1 MTGFKGRSK
10 GRSNGKRN
18 YSFRVL
24 VGATTSLFALISI
37 SIVPAVAV
45 SPTKKVTP
53 EPAYSKPGPYAVGVT
68 TLSLPDRKIEVYY
81 PAKTGS
87 TKGKKR
93 ATYLQTD
100 AIPPDI
106 LAGLPAVPVGTDLSV
121 TIPAYR
127 NVPVAASK
135 FPIVLFSH
143 GAGGWR
149 GVYGYPLSGLA
160 SWGFVVASVD
170 FTEYGLISQF
180 LGSGGAADPNR
191 RAKISATA
199 VAVIDLV
206 VAENTAK
213 GSRFKGHLLPGKVGA
228 VGHSAGGGT
237 MFSLLD
243 NKRISSIVGWAA
255 VGPQTPV
262 TSRTPTML
270 ITGAEDIA
278 ITPASAE
285 ASYAALNAPK
295 RFVEIG
301 KLGHNA
307 FSDACLAIR
316 SGTDLI
322 GIAKGLGIG
331 IPERLLELGRNGC
344 GADSLGTKK
353 GWQIIQQFTV
363 AELRKDLGINK
374 APIGLTPAAAKA
386 FPGVTITYKQQLK

>member
-1 MTGFKGRSK
+1 MGVSVKTVINRKNLFIRSAVVAA
-10 GRSNGKRN
+10 SA
-18 YSFRVL
+18 L
-24 VGATTSLFALISI
+24 ALIS
-37 SIVPAVAV
+37 SVAV
-45 SPTKKVTP
+45 PSGATRTATSLLAPLP
-53 EPAYSKPGPYAVGVT
+53 IYAKPGPYAVGVT

-81 PAKTGS
+81 PAKAGS

-93 ATYLQTD
+93 STYLQTD
-100 AIPPDI
+100 AIPADI
-106 LAGLPAVPVGTDLSV
+106 LAGLPKVPPGTDLSV

-127 NVPVAASK
+127 NLPVAASK

-170 FTEYGLISQF
+170 FTEYGLLSQF
-180 LGSGGAADPNR
+180 LGTGAATDVS
-191 RAKISATA
+191 RAKITSVA
-199 VAVIDLV
+199 VAALDRV
-206 VAENTAK
+206 VAENTIK
-213 GSRFKGHLLPGKVGA
+213 TSRFKGHLLPRKVGA

-243 NKRISSIVGWAA
+243 NKRISSIVGWAP

-262 TSRTPTML
+262 TSHTPTML
-270 ITGAEDIA
+270 ITGAQDIA
-278 ITPASAE
+278 ITPAFSA
-285 ASYAALNAPK
+285 ANYAALNAPK

-331 IPERLLELGRNGC
+331 IPDRLLELGRNGC
-344 GADSLGTKK
+344 GADSLATKK
-353 GWQIIQQFTV
+353 GWQIIQHFTV

-374 APIGLTPAAAKA
+374 TPIGLASRAAKS
-386 FPGVTITYKQQLK
+386 FPGVTITYKQQLR